1 MNLWQRV
8 KLKLFKL
15 LNKNTYFGGIVPITR
30 SKQFRTGIKP
40 EEIKNMLAKEMLP
53 EIMNYIQYSS
63 EITGEGVTIIKARLD
78 VVRKD
83 EVL

>member
-1 MNLWQRV
+1 MMNKIKLWW
-8 KLKLFKL
+8 FKL
-15 LNKNTYFGGIVPITR
+15 LNKNTYLGAIIAITR

-40 EEIKNMLAKEMLP
+40 DEIKNILAKEMLP

-83 EVL
+83 EV